1 MTGEIIYSRATLDDL
16 QTIVNLRLVFAS
28 EFAGQ
33 QTAKA
38 IQELKNFNQEYL
50 ERSIQNNSFIAYLAR
65 QGSEIAGIGGMV
77 LREQPGNF
85 KNPSGKV
92 GYIFNMYT
100 FPQFRRRGIC
110 SHILRLLLEQASR
123 MGIVAFELHA
133 SEQGEFVYKQ
143 NGFEKHSEPTYR
155 KYTSQ

>member
-1 MTGEIIYSRATLDDL
+1 MTEEIIYSGATPDDL
-16 QTIVNLRLVFAS
+16 QTIIDLRLIFAS
-28 EFAGQ
+28 EFSGQ
-33 QTAKA
+33 QTMEAV
-38 IQELKNFNQEYL
+38 QEFRNRNREYVQ
-50 ERSIQNNSFIAYLAR
+50 RSIQNNSFIAYLAR
-65 QGSEIAGIGGMV
+65 YGNEIAGIGGMV
-77 LREQPGNF
+77 LREQPGSF

-110 SHILRLLLEQASR
+110 SEILRLLLDQAGR

-155 KYTSQ
+155 KYTAR

>member
-1 MTGEIIYSRATLDDL
+1 MTEEIIYSKVTLDDL
-16 QTIVNLRLVFAS
+16 QTIVNLRLIFAS
-28 EFAGQ
+28 EFSGQ
-33 QTAKA
+33 QTAEA
-38 IQELKNFNQEYL
+38 IQKFKKNNQEYL
-50 ERSIQNNSFIAYLAR
+50 QRSIQNNSFIAYLAR
-65 QGSEIAGIGGMV
+65 HGNEIAGVGGLV

-92 GYIFNMYT
+92 GYIFSMYT
-100 FPQFRRRGIC
+100 FPQFRRKGVC
-110 SHILRLLLEQASR
+110 SEILKLLLEQAGR

-155 KYTSQ
+155 KYIGL